1 MLVVALTGG
10 IGSGKTTVSQLFE
23 ALGTPIVDTD
33 IIARQLV
40 APGES
45 ALSKIVRQFGET
57 ILNPDGTLNRAQL
70 RQTIFQSPD
79 KKRLL
84 ESILHPLIRKEMM
97 HQIAALTSP
106 YCIVVIPLLVES
118 GQMEFAD
125 RILVVDATEAAQLN
139 RVSQRDN
146 QAENEIA
153 AIVASQAS
161 RDARL
166 AVANDVIHNNSTLD
180 ELKQQVVTLHQKY
193 LTITN
198 SDE

>member
-70 RQTIFQSPD
+70 RQTIFQNPD